1 MNNKGR
7 VITITSRKG
16 GVGKSTTLLNLA
28 GIYSNLEKKV
38 LILDFDLTSGSI
50 AISLNLET
58 DKTIY
63 NLVSDITNNR
73 FKEFLIML
81 PLITTIYTS
90 YQVLKI
96 LGVLVI
102 LDFVILNKLLIFLG
116 IILMLF

>member
-1 MNNKGR
+1 MRCLCNNKGR

-63 NLVSDITNNR
+63 
-73 FKEFLIML
+73 
-81 PLITTIYTS
+81 
-90 YQVLKI
+90 
-96 LGVLVI
+96 
-102 LDFVILNKLLIFLG
+102 
-116 IILMLF
+116 